1 MPGALGDRSRYN
13 PRVAAIRLL
22 ARLAARTDFA
32 ARVGP
37 GETLLDVAD
46 RLGVPIAQAC
56 AGLGVCSSC
65 GVRVLEGMEH
75 LTPITAMERKDRT
88 LDLEGGWRLACQAL
102 AVVPTPPPTEVETAV
117 AEGPEVLLWH
127 PAWGLPLPDAHD
139 P

>member
-1 MPGALGDRSRYN
+1 M
-13 PRVAAIRLL
+13 AAIRLL
-22 ARLAARTDFA
+22 ARLGARADFA
-32 ARVGP
+32 APAGP

-46 RLGVPIAQAC
+46 RLGVPLAQAC

-65 GVRVLEGMEH
+65 GVRMLAGMEH

-102 AVVPTPPPTEVETAV
+102 AIAPAPRSTEAATAD
-117 AEGPEVLLWH
+117 ADGPQVLLWH
-127 PAWGLPLPDAHD
+127 PAWGLPLPEAHD